1 MYIEVLDRV
10 DYLKIL
16 GMFLNAWNDI
26 LEKMDYLVKSD
37 LKLSALFLMTYY
49 CLIITIMI
57 TLAATRRIMKLI
69 VMNLKLYQQN
79 NMEQAN
85 ILYAKREGTT
95 HHHSKIP

>member
-49 CLIITIMI
+49 LVITII
-57 TLAATRRIMKLI
+57 PLAATRRVMKLI

-79 NMEQAN
+79 NMEKAN

-95 HHHSKIP
+95 HLHSKIP

>member
-49 CLIITIMI
+49 LVIIMTIP
-57 TLAATRRIMKLI
+57 LAATNRVMKLI

-79 NMEQAN
+79 NMEKAN
-85 ILYAKREGTT
+85 ILYAKREGTM
-95 HHHSKIP
+95 HLHSKIP

>member
-1 MYIEVLDRV
+1 MYIEVLGRV

-16 GMFLNAWNDI
+16 EMFLNAWNDI

-49 CLIITIMI
+49 LITIMI
-57 TLAATRRIMKLI
+57 TLAAATRRVMKLI
-69 VMNLKLYQQN
+69 VMNLKLYRQN